1 MIDFNKIVQRLWTKW
16 WKIIFKDDIFEII
29 DPEKKAVYSSKLNKT
44 IYNLKSMW
52 IIVNLRA
59 WVYIVPDEDDLNLNQ
74 IDLIDKYYLKLLKKY
89 ITYYVWSNYYISWRK
104 SLEFHMK
111 NSEIPDKIFIVNRTL
126 NKKIIIWNLEIIFKT
141 ISWIDIFWK
150 KLNLFSKMYEFTTI
164 RKVEGLEFKIS
175 CLELSLIEAALVND
189 TELWVPV
196 ELLNKAIKKYWKVMN
211 KDIFYKIWKYKFIM
225 SFNRLKEIAKH
236 IDKPLY
242 EIFLDIIK
250 KNGWLFIWEWLRGI

>member
-1 MIDFNKIVQRLWTKW
+1 MIDFNKIVQKLWTKW
-16 WKIIFKDDIFEII
+16 WKIIFKDDIFDLI
-29 DPEKKAVYSSKLNKT
+29 DPEKKAIYSNKLNKT
-44 IYNLKSMW
+44 IYKLKAMW

-59 WVYIVPDEDDLNLNQ
+59 WVYIIPDTDDTNLNI

-89 ITYYVWSNYYISWRK
+89 ISYYVWSNYYISGRK

-111 NSEIPDKIFIVNRTL
+111 NSEIPDKIFIVNRSL

-141 ISWIDIFWK
+141 ISGTDIYWK
-150 KLNLFSKMYEFTTI
+150 KINLFSKMSEFIVTK
-164 RKVEGLEFKIS
+164 KVESLEFKLS

-196 ELLNKAIKKYWKVMN
+196 DLLSKSIKKYAKVMN

-236 IDKPLY
+236 VDTGLY
-242 EIFLDIIK
+242 EVFLDIIK
-250 KNGWLFIWEWLRGI
+250 KNGWLFIWEWLRGF